1 MTLRVALLLIVAG
14 TPAQAHGALPGGGG
28 FYAGAL
34 HPFVSPDHLVALIA
48 VGFVLSLRD
57 QRAGLGVLVAGVG
70 VGLALPFAGITFVAA
85 GLPLLIIAMVVGGS
99 LALARPMP
107 AMAVLTISLGTGLC
121 IGLQTDVPI
130 TTWLIAASAGMG
142 VFVAVFLIA
151 AYAMAIGTVTAGW
164 LNGLPRRIA
173 GSWIVAITLMML
185 AFMARGMLGIAP

>member
-14 TPAQAHGALPGGGG
+14 TPAQAHGALPWGGG